1 VDEARPPRRVA
12 RISVFSGVLR
22 QECFAEAP
30 LEQSDRRSCVCG
42 LRVIGSWWRSSGC
55 RSGLQRTA
63 SLAWLI
69 VGDDDAVLGGFFS
82 FLSQFVV
89 VVV

>member
-1 VDEARPPRRVA
+1 MVEEFR
-12 RISVFSGVLR
+12 L
-22 QECFAEAP
+22 P
-30 LEQSDRRSCVCG
+30 LG
-42 LRVIGSWWRSSGC
+42 LA
-55 RSGLQRTA
+55 RTA
-63 SLAWLI
+63 SLVWLI